1 MSEKNEEMLAI
12 NFYCCILSSKL
23 SMSGR
28 FEQTVTEMALYCPV
42 NGTSVF
48 LSI

>member
-1 MSEKNEEMLAI
+1 MSEMNEEMLAI

-28 FEQTVTEMALYCPV
+28 FEQTVTEMALH
-42 NGTSVF
+42 
-48 LSI
+48 